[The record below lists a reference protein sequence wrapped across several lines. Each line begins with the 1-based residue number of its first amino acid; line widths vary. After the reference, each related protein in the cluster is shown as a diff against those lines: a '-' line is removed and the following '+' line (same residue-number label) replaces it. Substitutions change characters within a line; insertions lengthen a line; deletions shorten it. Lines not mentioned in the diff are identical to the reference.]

1 MKLKIFTVC
10 VLDCVL
16 ILPFAAINAAEQTKA
31 VRLDYQEFEES
42 VEPYKVTYT
51 VTSDYIRIDDESD
64 NSGYILFDI
73 KENKIFSVSHFDKS
87 ILVIEEYPQADFKPD
102 FKFDIN
108 YQAVDDAP
116 KISGK
121 TVYSYRVSA
130 ITSASSETCM
140 DIQLV
145 PGLLPEVA
153 TSLQS
158 FQKIVSG
165 QHVANLQ
172 ETPEEF
178 RTPCYLI
185 DLVYNKGDYYSMGLP
200 VAEWHSNG
208 KMRQLL
214 NFEETEVE
222 ARVFNLPAEYRQY
235 SLQ

>member
-10 VLDCVL
+10 VLNCLL
-16 ILPFAAINAAEQTKA
+16 ILATAIVNAVELTKA
-31 VRLDYQEFEES
+31 VRLDYREFEES

-51 VTSDYIRIDDESD
+51 VTSDFIRIDDESD
-64 NSGYILFDI
+64 NSGFIVFDI
-73 KENKIFSVSHFDKS
+73 KQNKIFSVSHFDKS
-87 ILVIEEYPQADFKPD
+87 ILVIAEYPVDDFKPD
-102 FKFDIN
+102 FKFDIE
-108 YQAVDDAP
+108 YQAIDDAP

-121 TVYSYRVSA
+121 IVYSYRA
-130 ITSASSETCM
+130 KTITSVSSETCM

-145 PGLLPEVA
+145 PGLLPEV
-153 TSLQS
+153 TQSLQS
-158 FQKIVSG
+158 FQKLISG

-172 ETPEEF
+172 KTPEEF

-214 NFEETEVE
+214 NFEETEVDTSI
-222 ARVFNLPAEYRQY
+222 FKIPGEYRQY